1 MECTSVL
8 NIGARALVHLKFITF
23 NPVSEGWENPKIT
36 PFKENF
42 VLFCHYFSETKMDAK
57 NEKMTAEGY
66 EAAVEAAEE
75 YVQNATRKAQ
85 EERYKMIEV
94 ASVKRLRDMPRDI
107 KEAMAVDDEQREV
120 GIEDL
125 IDEVDTI
132 LDTRSDCARYV
143 RLDGGQ
149 IDSSGDGTFKDA
161 LKAIND
167 NLEAVEGVVGD
178 DAREMRRGLLEKH
191 ESNAKKIR
199 TD

>member
-1 MECTSVL
+1 
-8 NIGARALVHLKFITF
+8 
-23 NPVSEGWENPKIT
+23 
-36 PFKENF
+36 
-42 VLFCHYFSETKMDAK
+42 MDAK
-57 NEKMTAEGY
+57 NEVMTAKGY

-75 YVQNATRKAQ
+75 HVENATRVAQ
-85 EERYKMIEV
+85 EQKYKMIEV
-94 ASVKRLRDMPRDI
+94 ASMKRLRGMSRDI
-107 KEAMAVDDEQREV
+107 KDAMAEDDEQRVV

-132 LDTRSDCARYV
+132 LDNRSDSARDV

-161 LKAIND
+161 LKAISD
-167 NLEAVEGVVGD
+167 HLEAVEDVVGD

-191 ESNAKKIR
+191 ESSSKKIR

>member
-1 MECTSVL
+1 M
-8 NIGARALVHLKFITF
+8 A
-23 NPVSEGWENPKIT
+23 
-36 PFKENF
+36 
-42 VLFCHYFSETKMDAK
+42 AK
-57 NEKMTAEGY
+57 DVVMSAEDY
-66 EAAVEAAEE
+66 EAACIAAEE
-75 YVQNATRKAQ
+75 HVENATKVAQ
-85 EERYKMIEV
+85 EQKYKMIG
-94 ASVKRLRDMPRDI
+94 AAAVKRLRYMSRDI
-107 KEAMAVDDEQREV
+107 KDAMAENDVQKV
-120 GIEDL
+120 VNIEDL

-132 LDTRSDCARYV
+132 LDNRRDSARDV

-167 NLEAVEGVVGD
+167 NLEAVEDVVGD